1 MSNDDRDILEVLKA
15 ELDFI
20 EKGGYGRSVRTPQQ
34 PTSIFQDSPSCLN
47 LGDPRRKHP
56 CGECLLID
64 FVPAEEQREPV
75 PCHRIPLNE
84 SGDTVEALEGEEDQQ
99 RLEEAVK
106 DWLLAKIKQIE
117 QERSAL

>member
-1 MSNDDRDILEVLKA
+1 
-15 ELDFI
+15 LDFI

-34 PTSIFQDSPSCLN
+34 PTSIFQDSLSCLN
-47 LGDPRRKHP
+47 LGDPQRTHP

-64 FVPAEEQREPV
+64 FVPSEEHRESV

-84 SGDTVEALEGEEDQQ
+84 SGDTVEAMEGDDQQ
-99 RLEEAVK
+99 KLEEMVK

-117 QERSAL
+117 QEPLAPPSHGMVMGITSDT

>member
-1 MSNDDRDILEVLKA
+1 
-15 ELDFI
+15 
-20 EKGGYGRSVRTPQQ
+20 
-34 PTSIFQDSPSCLN
+34 
-47 LGDPRRKHP
+47 
-56 CGECLLID
+56 
-64 FVPAEEQREPV
+64 V